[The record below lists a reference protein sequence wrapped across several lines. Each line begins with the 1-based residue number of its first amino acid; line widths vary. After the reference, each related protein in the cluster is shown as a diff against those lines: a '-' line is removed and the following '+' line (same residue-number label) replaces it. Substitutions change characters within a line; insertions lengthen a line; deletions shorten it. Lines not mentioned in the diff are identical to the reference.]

1 MCINPIKINGQQ
13 FPCGKCVEC
22 SKAYQNSLAIRCTE
36 ESKDWKHVYFI
47 TLTYD
52 NEHLPVKR
60 VKPYMVRHSLS
71 NGVVLTTYFSSL
83 DEAKRYV
90 NKHDIILDCPIINV
104 FQEVK
109 DYLEKINNPH
119 ANAPYQDLEKLSGT
133 KAIKFPTQEQ
143 GHFQRFM
150 NSLRKNLERQ
160 GHGEKVKYLFS
171 SEYGDNTWRPHY
183 HAILFS
189 NLPFEKVKPLVD
201 RYWKMGFV
209 DCHEVTDDYRGS
221 YLDKQAAFMYA
232 AKYIVKPQFLLN
244 PLERLGVIDPCFR
257 AWSKGLG
264 KTYRKKFK
272 DKADVIIDKISSKCI
287 DDMNVIIC
295 DDKYGYNNDICGY
308 SKSIAIPYEIDG
320 PGKFDPTVLFNR
332 EISSI
337 NGIPVSY
344 LNELVDA
351 CKYNTIMNKKLLSY
365 SLPRYF
371 RECIKPKIK
380 IKKEEINYETGEV
393 YEKILERVDAGCC
406 WYNVFKMWIQL
417 LHIQRVYRDLRE
429 TGEIGPLDSY
439 SACLFKVRLALSC
452 VDDDR
457 ISEAYRKVYKNY
469 TPRG

>member
-1 MCINPIKINGQQ
+1 MCINPIKINGQC

-36 ESKDWKHVYFI
+36 ECKDWKHVYMI

-71 NGVVLTTYFSSL
+71 DGVVLTTYFSSE
-83 DEAKRYV
+83 DEARRYV
-90 NKHDIILDCPIINV
+90 NKHDIVLDCPIINV

-133 KAIKFPTQEQ
+133 KAIKFPTQEK

-160 GHGEKVKYLFS
+160 GNGEKVKYLFS

-189 NLPFEKVKPLVD
+189 NLPFERVKPLVD
-201 RYWKMGFV
+201 RYWKMGFI

-232 AKYIVKPQFLLN
+232 SKYIVKPQFLLN
-244 PLERLGVIDPCFR
+244 PLERFGVVDPCFR

-272 DKADVIIDKISSKCI
+272 VKADEIIDKISSKCI
-287 DDMNVIIC
+287 DDMNMIVC
-295 DDKYGYNNDICGY
+295 DDKYGHN
-308 SKSIAIPYEIDG
+308 KSIAIPYEIDG

-332 EISSI
+332 EIYSI

-351 CKYNTIMNKKLLSY
+351 CKYDTIMNKKLLRY

-371 RECIKPKIK
+371 REVIKPKIK

-417 LHIQRVYRDLRE
+417 LHIQRVYRSLRE
-429 TGEIGPLDSY
+429 TGEIGPMDSY

>member
-22 SKAYQNSLAIRCTE
+22 SKAYQNGLAIRCTE
-36 ESKDWKHVYFI
+36 ESKDWKHVYMI

-52 NEHLPVKR
+52 DKHLPVKR

-71 NGVVLTTYFSSL
+71 DGIVLTTYFSSL

-109 DYLEKINNPH
+109 EYLEKINNPK
-119 ANAPYQDLEKLSGT
+119 ANAPYQDLERLSGN
-133 KAIKFPTQEQ
+133 KAIKFPTQEK
-143 GHFQRFM
+143 GHFQRFI

-160 GHGEKVKYLFS
+160 GNGEKVKYLFS

-183 HAILFS
+183 HAILFT
-189 NLPFEKVKPLVD
+189 NIPKERVKPLVNH
-201 RYWKMGFV
+201 YWNMGFV
-209 DCHEVTDDYRGS
+209 ECHEVSDYYNDS
-221 YLDKQAAFMYA
+221 YVPKQAAFMYA
-232 AKYIVKPQFLLN
+232 SKYIVKPQFLLN
-244 PLERLGVIDPCFR
+244 PLEKLGIVDPCFR
-257 AWSKGLG
+257 SWSKKLG
-264 KTYRKKFK
+264 TTYRTRFK
-272 DKADVIIDKISSKCI
+272 AKADEIIDKISSKCI
-287 DDMNVIIC
+287 DDMNQIIC
-295 DDKYGYNNDICGY
+295 DDKYGYN
-308 SKSIAIPYEIDG
+308 KSVAIPYEIDG

-332 EISSI
+332 EIYSI

-351 CKYNTIMNKKLLSY
+351 CKYDTIMYKKLLRY

-371 RECIKPKIK
+371 RDAIKPKIK

-417 LHIQRVYRDLRE
+417 LHIQRVYRSLRE
-429 TGEIGPLDSY
+429 TGEIGPMDSY
-439 SACLFKVRLALSC
+439 SACLFKVRVALSR

-469 TPRG
+469 TVRG

>member
-71 NGVVLTTYFSSL
+71 NGVVLTTYFSSE
-83 DEAKRYV
+83 DEARRYV